1 MSTPGQRAYEA
12 LFPGN
17 TPWSDLTVADQLRYD
32 AAARAASARKARTPK
47 AQAHH
52 FMVRGAKV
60 IEVVQL
66 TARWYRYN
74 RRLVRMPDGTET
86 RVHADSLHKTRTA
99 AIRYERKKAA
109 DTVKQKK
116 LWLRIAER
124 ELVKAKALR

>member
-17 TPWSDLTVADQLRYD
+17 TPWAELTVLDQQRYEN
-32 AAARAASARKARTPK
+32 AAQAARARKAREPK
-47 AQAHH
+47 AHEHH
-52 FMVRGAKV
+52 FMVRSAKV

-86 RVHADSLHKTRTA
+86 RVHADSLHKTRAA
-99 AIRYERKKAA
+99 AIRHERKKAS

-124 ELVKAKALR
+124 ELKKAKALR